1 MRMSLSVQMMGMG
14 FVYQS
19 ATCVTS
25 MMTVLVE
32 LMSRTVAQVSPFT
45 RLTSGF
51 IQFVCISST
60 SCWLNIL

>member
-1 MRMSLSVQMMGMG
+1 MRTSLSVQMVEMV

-32 LMSRTVAQVSPFT
+32 LMSRTVVQVSPFVGH
-45 RLTSGF
+45 LLQALFS
-51 IQFVCISST
+51 
-60 SCWLNIL
+60 